1 MRVHSIRIKMMLP
14 IIFLSLILIS
24 LFAFMML
31 MSNIQKN
38 NMMLQAEHYFEAISE
53 VLNADR
59 DIYQARLAQEKML
72 DGQGPKQENENDFR
86 ENSQQV
92 FDRFQLYRQYLADE
106 PKDLLTPFESFN
118 TLYSEW
124 VESSESLIKASKGS
138 IQFSQSMLNLDQKFQ
153 VIRNMLDEAGEKL
166 REHTHVIKDQISS
179 AEELNNDVEAITEV
193 LNADRDLYQA
203 RLAQQR
209 IINGIGDRNE
219 NKEDFKLNSEQA
231 LERFRAYR
239 GYLIHQ
245 PELTKPYSNFDVL
258 FNEWFEGSLLHFES
272 PEAQK
277 SNKLPQEIINA
288 DEKFSAIRSILDQ
301 AGEAV
306 RKHSREIEEI
316 TKQNIARNQK
326 VAMIVTTIAFVIA
339 LIFGYIIPLKIT
351 KNVENMARR
360 IREIAEGD
368 GDLTQR
374 INSNA
379 KDELGDLAQEFD
391 TFVEQLRSIISNI
404 HKQSSALGGMT
415 TELKNASETTNNI
428 TQALVNASTSMISA
442 GKEMSVSNQQM
453 AEVAKD
459 TETEATTSS
468 QLTEQGIQ
476 AVNTSQKAISS
487 LISDIEESLKRAEK
501 LEKSSENISSVL
513 EVIRNIAEQTNL
525 LALNAAIEAARAG
538 EQGRGFAVVADEV
551 RTLATRTQNSTD
563 EIETII
569 EQLKLNVKESST
581 STQNSRDNAD
591 NTASNFDNVI
601 NIFDSL
607 NQSFEKVQ
615 QMASKTAQ
623 ATLEQATLSDD
634 INQSLMELKEQTDGV
649 KDVSNLIN
657 KQSTQITNLYKT
669 LNSEVGNFKV

>member
-1 MRVHSIRIKMMLP
+1 MRIHSIRIKMMLP
-14 IIFLSLILIS
+14 IIFLSIILIS

-31 MSNIQKN
+31 MSSIQKN
-38 NMMLQAEHYFEAISE
+38 NMKLQAEHYFEAISE

-72 DGQGPKQENENDFR
+72 DGQGPKNGNEADFR
-86 ENSQQV
+86 ENAQQV
-92 FDRFQLYRQYLADE
+92 FDRFQLYRQFLADE
-106 PKDLLTPFESFN
+106 PKDLLAPFDSFN
-118 TLYSEW
+118 TLYNEW
-124 VESSESLIKASKGS
+124 LKSSESLIDTSKGS
-138 IQFSQSMLNLDQKFQ
+138 VQFSETMIALDNKFQ
-153 VIRNMLDEAGEKL
+153 VIRNMLDDAGEKL
-166 REHTHVIKDQISS
+166 RAHTHNIQDQINS
-179 AEELNNDVEAITEV
+179 AAELNNYVEAITEV

-209 IINGIGDRNE
+209 IINGIGDRTD
-219 NKEDFKLNSEQA
+219 NKEDFKLNSAQA

-239 GYLIHQ
+239 GYLIHE
-245 PELTKPYSNFDVL
+245 PELAKPYSEFDVL
-258 FNEWFEGSLLHFES
+258 FNEWFEGSLVHFES
-272 PEAQK
+272 PEAQT

-288 DEKFSAIRSILDQ
+288 DEKFAAIRSLLDK

-316 TKQNIARNQK
+316 TKKNIARNQEI
-326 VAMIVTTIAFVIA
+326 AMIVTAIAFIIS

-351 KNVENMARR
+351 KNVENMGRR

-374 INSNA
+374 INSSA
-379 KDELGDLAQEFD
+379 KDELGDLAKEFD
-391 TFVEQLRSIISNI
+391 GFVEQLRSIISNI
-404 HKQSSALGGMT
+404 HKQSSALGSMT

-428 TQALVNASTSMISA
+428 THALVNASSSMINA
-442 GKEMSVSNQQM
+442 GQEMNLSNQQM
-453 AEVAKD
+453 AEVAKE
-459 TETEATTSS
+459 TETEATASS
-468 QLTEQGIQ
+468 KLTAQGIQ
-476 AVNTSQKAISS
+476 AVNTSHKAISS
-487 LISDIEESLKRAEK
+487 LISNIEESLKRAEE
-501 LEKSSENISSVL
+501 LERSSENISSVL

-569 EQLKLNVKESST
+569 EQLKLNVKESSI

-591 NTASNFDNVI
+591 NTASNFDSVI

-607 NQSFEKVQ
+607 NYSFEKVQ
-615 QMASKTAQ
+615 KMASKTAK
-623 ATLEQATLSDD
+623 ATLAQATLSDG
-634 INQSLMELKEQTDGV
+634 INQSLIELKEQTDGV

-669 LNSEVGNFKV
+669 LNNEVGNFKI

>member
-1 MRVHSIRIKMMLP
+1 MRIHSIRIKMMLP
-14 IIFLSLILIS
+14 IIFLSIILIS

-31 MSNIQKN
+31 MSSIQKN
-38 NMMLQAEHYFEAISE
+38 NMKLQAEHYFEAISE

-72 DGQGPKQENENDFR
+72 DGQGPKNGNEADFR
-86 ENSQQV
+86 ENAQQV

-106 PKDLLTPFESFN
+106 PKDLLAPFDSFN
-118 TLYSEW
+118 TLYNEW
-124 VESSESLIKASKGS
+124 LKSSESLIDTSKGS
-138 IQFSQSMLNLDQKFQ
+138 VQFSETMIALDNKFQ
-153 VIRNMLDEAGEKL
+153 VIRNMLDDAGEKL
-166 REHTHVIKDQISS
+166 RAHTHNIQDQINS
-179 AEELNNDVEAITEV
+179 AAELNNYVEAITEV

-209 IINGIGDRNE
+209 IINGIGDRTD
-219 NKEDFKLNSEQA
+219 NKEDFKLNSAQA

-239 GYLIHQ
+239 GYLIHE
-245 PELTKPYSNFDVL
+245 PELAKPYSEFDVL
-258 FNEWFEGSLLHFES
+258 FNEWFEGSLVHFES
-272 PEAQK
+272 PEAQT

-288 DEKFSAIRSILDQ
+288 DEKFAAIRSLLDK

-316 TKQNIARNQK
+316 TKKNIARNQEI
-326 VAMIVTTIAFVIA
+326 AMIVTAIAFIIS

-351 KNVENMARR
+351 KNVENMGRR

-374 INSNA
+374 INSSA
-379 KDELGDLAQEFD
+379 KDELGDLAKEFD
-391 TFVEQLRSIISNI
+391 GFVEQLRSIISNI
-404 HKQSSALGGMT
+404 HKQSSALGSMT

-428 TQALVNASTSMISA
+428 THALVNASSSMINA
-442 GKEMSVSNQQM
+442 GQEMNLSNQQM
-453 AEVAKD
+453 AEVAKE
-459 TETEATTSS
+459 TETEATASS
-468 QLTEQGIQ
+468 KLTAQGIQ
-476 AVNTSQKAISS
+476 AVNTSHKAISS
-487 LISDIEESLKRAEK
+487 LISNIEESLKRAEE
-501 LEKSSENISSVL
+501 LERSSENISSVL

-569 EQLKLNVKESST
+569 EQLKLNVKESSI

-591 NTASNFDNVI
+591 NTASNFDSVI

-607 NQSFEKVQ
+607 NYSFEKVQ
-615 QMASKTAQ
+615 KMASKTAK
-623 ATLEQATLSDD
+623 ATLEQATLSDG
-634 INQSLMELKEQTDGV
+634 INQSLIELKEQTDGV

-669 LNSEVGNFKV
+669 LNNEVGNFKI

>member
-1 MRVHSIRIKMMLP
+1 MRIHSIRIKMMLP
-14 IIFLSLILIS
+14 IIFLSIILIA
-24 LFAFMML
+24 LFIFMML
-31 MSNIQKN
+31 MSTMQKSS
-38 NMMLQAEHYFEAISE
+38 MKLQAEHYFEAISE

-72 DGQGPKQENENDFR
+72 DGEGPKQENEADFN
-86 ENSQQV
+86 ENAQQV
-92 FDRFQLYRQYLADE
+92 FDRFQLYREYLADE

-118 TLYSEW
+118 TLYDEW
-124 VESSESLIKASKGS
+124 VTSSKSLLATSKGS
-138 IQFSQSMLNLDQKFQ
+138 IQFSQTMIELDQKFYI
-153 VIRNMLDEAGEKL
+153 IRNMLDEAGEKL
-166 REHTHVIKDQISS
+166 RVHTNNVKDQINS
-179 AEELNNDVEAITEV
+179 ASELNNYVEAITEV

-203 RLAQQR
+203 RLAQQK
-209 IINGIGDRNE
+209 IINGIGDKE
-219 NKEDFKLNSEQA
+219 KNKEEFKLNAAQT

-239 GYLIHQ
+239 GHLINES
-245 PELTKPYSNFDVL
+245 ELTKPYSKFDVL
-258 FNEWFEGSLLHFES
+258 FDEWYQESLTQLNS
-272 PEAQK
+272 PDVQT
-277 SNKLPQEIINA
+277 SQTLPQEIIVA
-288 DEKFSAIRSILDQ
+288 DEKFAAIRTLLDK
-301 AGEAV
+301 AGESV
-306 RKHSREIEEI
+306 RNHSRQIEDQ
-316 TKQNIARNQK
+316 TKQNIARNQQI
-326 VAMIVTTIAFVIA
+326 AMIVTSIAFIIA
-339 LIFGYIIPLKIT
+339 LVFGYFIPLKIT
-351 KNVENMARR
+351 NNVESMGRR

-379 KDELGDLAQEFD
+379 KDELGDLAKEFD
-391 TFVEQLRSIISNI
+391 GFVEQLRSIISNI

-428 TQALVNASTSMISA
+428 TQALVNASTSMINA

-569 EQLKLNVKESST
+569 EQLKMNVKESSI

-607 NQSFEKVQ
+607 NHSFEKVQ

-623 ATLEQATLSDD
+623 ATLEQATLSDG

-649 KDVSNLIN
+649 KDVSILIN
-657 KQSTQITNLYKT
+657 EQSTQITDLYKT
-669 LNSEVGNFKV
+669 LNNEVGNFKV

>member
-38 NMMLQAEHYFEAISE
+38 NMKLQAEHYFEAISE

-72 DGQGPKQENENDFR
+72 DGQGPKNGNEADFR
-86 ENSQQV
+86 ENAQQV

-106 PKDLLTPFESFN
+106 PKDLLAPFDSFN
-118 TLYSEW
+118 TLYNEW
-124 VESSESLIKASKGS
+124 LKSSESLIDTSKGS
-138 IQFSQSMLNLDQKFQ
+138 VQFSETMIALDNKFQ
-153 VIRNMLDEAGEKL
+153 VIRNMLDQAGEKL
-166 REHTHVIKDQISS
+166 RKHTHDIQNQINS
-179 AEELNNDVEAITEV
+179 AAELNNYVEAITEV

-209 IINGIGDRNE
+209 IINGIGDRTD
-219 NKEDFKLNSEQA
+219 NKEDFKLNSAQA

-239 GYLIHQ
+239 GYLIH
-245 PELTKPYSNFDVL
+245 ETDLTKPYSEFDVL

-272 PEAQK
+272 PEAQT
-277 SNKLPQEIINA
+277 SNQLPQEIINA
-288 DEKFSAIRSILDQ
+288 DEKFAAIRSLLDK
-301 AGEAV
+301 AGETV

-316 TKQNIARNQK
+316 TKQNIARNQEI
-326 VAMIVTTIAFVIA
+326 AMIVTAIAFVIA
-339 LIFGYIIPLKIT
+339 LIFGYLIPLKIT
-351 KNVENMARR
+351 RNVESMGRR

-374 INSNA
+374 INSSA
-379 KDELGDLAQEFD
+379 KDELGDLAKEFD
-391 TFVEQLRSIISNI
+391 GFVEQLRSIISNI
-404 HKQSSALGGMT
+404 HKQSSALGSMT
-415 TELKNASETTNNI
+415 TELKSASETTNNI
-428 TQALVNASTSMISA
+428 THALVNASTAMISA
-442 GKEMSVSNQQM
+442 GQEMNVSNQQM
-453 AEVAKD
+453 SEVAKD
-459 TETEATTSS
+459 TATEATTSS
-468 QLTEQGIQ
+468 QLTEQGIL
-476 AVNTSQKAISS
+476 AVNTSHKAISS
-487 LISDIEESLKRAEK
+487 LISNIEESLKRAEE

-551 RTLATRTQNSTD
+551 RTLATRTQKSTD

-569 EQLKLNVKESST
+569 EQLKLNVKESSI

-601 NIFDSL
+601 NIFDAL
-607 NQSFEKVQ
+607 NHSFEKVQ

-623 ATLEQATLSDD
+623 ATIEQATLSDD
-634 INQSLMELKEQTDGV
+634 INQSLMLLKEQTDGV
-649 KDVSNLIN
+649 KDVSILIN
-657 KQSTQITNLYKT
+657 KQSTQITDLYKT
-669 LNSEVGNFKV
+669 LNNEVGNFKV

>member
-1 MRVHSIRIKMMLP
+1 MMLP
-14 IIFLSLILIS
+14 IIFLSIILIS

-31 MSNIQKN
+31 MSSIQKN
-38 NMMLQAEHYFEAISE
+38 NMKLQAEHYFEAISE

-72 DGQGPKQENENDFR
+72 DGQGPKNGNEADFR
-86 ENSQQV
+86 ENAQQV

-106 PKDLLTPFESFN
+106 PKDLLAPFDSFN
-118 TLYSEW
+118 TLYNEW
-124 VESSESLIKASKGS
+124 LKSSESLIDTSKGS
-138 IQFSQSMLNLDQKFQ
+138 VQFSETMIALDNKFQ
-153 VIRNMLDEAGEKL
+153 VIRNMLDDAGEKL
-166 REHTHVIKDQISS
+166 RAHTHNIQDQINS
-179 AEELNNDVEAITEV
+179 AAELNNYVEAITEV

-209 IINGIGDRNE
+209 IINGIGDRTD
-219 NKEDFKLNSEQA
+219 NKEDFKLNSAQA

-239 GYLIHQ
+239 GYLIHE
-245 PELTKPYSNFDVL
+245 PELAKPYSEFDVL
-258 FNEWFEGSLLHFES
+258 FNEWFEGSLVHFES
-272 PEAQK
+272 PEAQT

-288 DEKFSAIRSILDQ
+288 DEKFAANRSLLDK

-316 TKQNIARNQK
+316 TKKNIARNQEI
-326 VAMIVTTIAFVIA
+326 AMIVTAIAFIIS

-351 KNVENMARR
+351 KNVENMGRR

-374 INSNA
+374 INSSA
-379 KDELGDLAQEFD
+379 KDELGDLAKEFD
-391 TFVEQLRSIISNI
+391 GFVEQLRSIISNI
-404 HKQSSALGGMT
+404 HKQSSALGSMT

-428 TQALVNASTSMISA
+428 THALVNASSSMINA
-442 GKEMSVSNQQM
+442 GQEMNLSNQQM
-453 AEVAKD
+453 AEVAKE
-459 TETEATTSS
+459 TETEATASS
-468 QLTEQGIQ
+468 KLTAQGIQ
-476 AVNTSQKAISS
+476 AVNTSHKAISS
-487 LISDIEESLKRAEK
+487 LISNIEESLKRAEE
-501 LEKSSENISSVL
+501 LERSSENISSVL

-569 EQLKLNVKESST
+569 EQLKLNVKESSI

-591 NTASNFDNVI
+591 NTASNFDSVI

-607 NQSFEKVQ
+607 NYSFEKVQ
-615 QMASKTAQ
+615 KMASKTAK
-623 ATLEQATLSDD
+623 ATLEQATLSDG
-634 INQSLMELKEQTDGV
+634 INQSLIELKEQTDGV

-669 LNSEVGNFKV
+669 LNNEVGNFKI

>member
-1 MRVHSIRIKMMLP
+1 MRIHSIRIKMMLP
-14 IIFLSLILIS
+14 IIFLSIILIS

-31 MSNIQKN
+31 MSSIQKN
-38 NMMLQAEHYFEAISE
+38 NMKLQAEHYFEAISE

-72 DGQGPKQENENDFR
+72 DGQGPKNGNEADFR
-86 ENSQQV
+86 ENAQQV

-106 PKDLLTPFESFN
+106 PKDLLAPFDSFN
-118 TLYSEW
+118 TLYNEW
-124 VESSESLIKASKGS
+124 LKSSESLIDTSKGS
-138 IQFSQSMLNLDQKFQ
+138 VQFSETMIALDNKFQ
-153 VIRNMLDEAGEKL
+153 VIRNMLDDAGEKL
-166 REHTHVIKDQISS
+166 RAHTHNIQDQINS
-179 AEELNNDVEAITEV
+179 AAELNNYVEAITEV

-209 IINGIGDRNE
+209 IINGIGDRTD
-219 NKEDFKLNSEQA
+219 NKEDFKLNSAQA

-239 GYLIHQ
+239 GYLIHE
-245 PELTKPYSNFDVL
+245 PELAKPYSEFDVL
-258 FNEWFEGSLLHFES
+258 FNEWFEESLVHFES
-272 PEAQK
+272 PEAQT

-288 DEKFSAIRSILDQ
+288 DEKFAAIRSLLDK

-316 TKQNIARNQK
+316 TKKNIARNQEI
-326 VAMIVTTIAFVIA
+326 AMIVTAIAFIIS

-351 KNVENMARR
+351 KNVENMGRR

-374 INSNA
+374 INSSA
-379 KDELGDLAQEFD
+379 KDELGDLAKEFD
-391 TFVEQLRSIISNI
+391 GFVEQLRSIISNI
-404 HKQSSALGGMT
+404 HKQSSALGSMT

-428 TQALVNASTSMISA
+428 THALVNASSSMINA
-442 GKEMSVSNQQM
+442 GQEMNLSNQQM
-453 AEVAKD
+453 AEVAKE
-459 TETEATTSS
+459 TETEATASS
-468 QLTEQGIQ
+468 KLTAQGIQ
-476 AVNTSQKAISS
+476 AVNTSHKAISS
-487 LISDIEESLKRAEK
+487 LISNIEESLKRAEE
-501 LEKSSENISSVL
+501 LERSSENISSVL

-569 EQLKLNVKESST
+569 EQLKLNVKESSI

-591 NTASNFDNVI
+591 NTASNFDSVI

-607 NQSFEKVQ
+607 NYSFEKVQ
-615 QMASKTAQ
+615 KMASKTAK
-623 ATLEQATLSDD
+623 ATLEQATLSDG
-634 INQSLMELKEQTDGV
+634 INQSLIELKEQTDGV

-669 LNSEVGNFKV
+669 LNNEVGNFKI

>member
-1 MRVHSIRIKMMLP
+1 MRIHSIRIKMMLP
-14 IIFLSLILIS
+14 IIFLSIILIA
-24 LFAFMML
+24 LFIFMML
-31 MSNIQKN
+31 MSTMQKSS
-38 NMMLQAEHYFEAISE
+38 MKLQAEHYFEAISE

-72 DGQGPKQENENDFR
+72 DGEGPKQENEADFN
-86 ENSQQV
+86 ENAQQV
-92 FDRFQLYRQYLADE
+92 FDRFQLYREYLADE

-118 TLYSEW
+118 TLYDEW
-124 VESSESLIKASKGS
+124 VTSSKSLLATSKGS
-138 IQFSQSMLNLDQKFQ
+138 IQFSQTMIELDQKFYT
-153 VIRNMLDEAGEKL
+153 IRNMLDEAGEKL
-166 REHTHVIKDQISS
+166 RVHTNNVKDQINS
-179 AEELNNDVEAITEV
+179 ASELNNYVEAITEV

-203 RLAQQR
+203 RLAQQK
-209 IINGIGDRNE
+209 IINGIGDKE
-219 NKEDFKLNSEQA
+219 KNKEEFKLNAAQT

-239 GYLIHQ
+239 GHLINES
-245 PELTKPYSNFDVL
+245 ELTKPYSKFDVL
-258 FNEWFEGSLLHFES
+258 FDEWYQESLTQLNS
-272 PEAQK
+272 PDVQT
-277 SNKLPQEIINA
+277 SQTLPQEIIVA
-288 DEKFSAIRSILDQ
+288 DEKFAAIRTLLDK
-301 AGEAV
+301 AGESV
-306 RKHSREIEEI
+306 RNHSRQIEDQ
-316 TKQNIARNQK
+316 TKQNIARNQQI
-326 VAMIVTTIAFVIA
+326 AMIVTSIAFIIA
-339 LIFGYIIPLKIT
+339 LVFGYFIPLKIT
-351 KNVENMARR
+351 NNVENMGRR
-360 IREIAEGD
+360 IKEIAEGD

-374 INSNA
+374 INSSA
-379 KDELGDLAQEFD
+379 KDELGDLAKEFD
-391 TFVEQLRSIISNI
+391 GFVEQLRSIISNI
-404 HKQSSALGGMT
+404 HKQSSALGSMT
-415 TELKNASETTNNI
+415 TELKNASDTTNNI
-428 TQALVNASTSMISA
+428 THALVNASTSMISA
-442 GKEMSVSNQQM
+442 GQEMNIANQQM

-468 QLTEQGIQ
+468 QLTAQGIQ
-476 AVNTSQKAISS
+476 AVNTSHKAISS
-487 LISDIEESLKRAEK
+487 LISDIEESLKRADQ

-569 EQLKLNVKESST
+569 EQLKMNVKESSI

-607 NQSFEKVQ
+607 NHSFEKVQ

-623 ATLEQATLSDD
+623 ATLEQATLSDG
-634 INQSLMELKEQTDGV
+634 INQSLIELKEQTDGV

-657 KQSTQITNLYKT
+657 KQSTQITKLYKT

>member
-1 MRVHSIRIKMMLP
+1 MMLP
-14 IIFLSLILIS
+14 IIFLSIILIS

-31 MSNIQKN
+31 MSSIQKN
-38 NMMLQAEHYFEAISE
+38 NMKLQAEHYFEAISE

-72 DGQGPKQENENDFR
+72 DGQGPKNGNEADFR
-86 ENSQQV
+86 ENAQQV

-106 PKDLLTPFESFN
+106 PKDLLAPFDSFN
-118 TLYSEW
+118 TLYNEW
-124 VESSESLIKASKGS
+124 LKSSESLIDTSKGS
-138 IQFSQSMLNLDQKFQ
+138 VQFSETMIALDNKFQ
-153 VIRNMLDEAGEKL
+153 VIRNMLDDAGEKL
-166 REHTHVIKDQISS
+166 RAHTHNIQDQINS
-179 AEELNNDVEAITEV
+179 AAELNNYVEAITEV

-209 IINGIGDRNE
+209 IINGIGDRTD
-219 NKEDFKLNSEQA
+219 NKEDFKLNSAQA

-239 GYLIHQ
+239 GYLIHE
-245 PELTKPYSNFDVL
+245 PELAKPYSEFDVL
-258 FNEWFEGSLLHFES
+258 FNEWFEGSLVHFES
-272 PEAQK
+272 PEAQT

-288 DEKFSAIRSILDQ
+288 DEKFAAIRSLLDK
-301 AGEAV
+301 AGETV

-316 TKQNIARNQK
+316 TKKNIARNQEI
-326 VAMIVTTIAFVIA
+326 AMIVTAIAFIIS

-351 KNVENMARR
+351 KNVENMGRR

-374 INSNA
+374 INSSA
-379 KDELGDLAQEFD
+379 KDELGDLAKEFD
-391 TFVEQLRSIISNI
+391 GFVEQLRSIISNI
-404 HKQSSALGGMT
+404 HKQSSALGSMT

-428 TQALVNASTSMISA
+428 THALVNASSSMINA
-442 GKEMSVSNQQM
+442 GQEMNLSNQQM
-453 AEVAKD
+453 AEVAKE
-459 TETEATTSS
+459 TETEATASS
-468 QLTEQGIQ
+468 KLTAQGIQ
-476 AVNTSQKAISS
+476 AVNTSHKAISS
-487 LISDIEESLKRAEK
+487 LISNIEESLKRAEE
-501 LEKSSENISSVL
+501 LERSSENISSVL

-569 EQLKLNVKESST
+569 EQLKLNVKESSI

-591 NTASNFDNVI
+591 NTASNFDSVI

-607 NQSFEKVQ
+607 NYSFEKVQ
-615 QMASKTAQ
+615 KMASKTAK
-623 ATLEQATLSDD
+623 ATLEQATLSDG
-634 INQSLMELKEQTDGV
+634 INQSLIELKEQTDGV

-669 LNSEVGNFKV
+669 LNNEVGNFKI